1 VKKLGR
7 SKVHRYSAEFRH
19 RVIKSILEDNLS
31 VSDAESRYGVSNQS
45 IYRWLDGSNSQTSV
59 GMSKD
64 KEESDDKL
72 KQRLE
77 ALEEELRLE
86 RLRSTAYKQM
96 IKEAEEYFNIS
107 IEKKSGS
114 KQSKK

>member
-1 VKKLGR
+1 
-7 SKVHRYSAEFRH
+7 
-19 RVIKSILEDNLS
+19 
-31 VSDAESRYGVSNQS
+31 
-45 IYRWLDGSNSQTSV
+45 
-59 GMSKD
+59 MSKD